1 MKTFCKDC
9 KFIKDPVETVDSVGK
24 TWGPHTCEA
33 PLNMTIVQDF
43 LGNDKKV
50 FAQSPY
56 ERNKEHNC
64 HLYENALTGEINPSI
79 DPIEVPPVIIV
90 PVDTTK
96 EDLAFIITQKKMNF
110 GKEMITRYSS
120 MNSLKEFNA
129 SQVVAAAQKFASIQA
144 LLLSGSIGTVYGII
158 SAMIPDELVSQEE
171 IDYFKLMIENF
182 NTEIAPLVLRLDQ
195 MINPP
200 VVIPPV
206 VIPPV
211 DPAPAPI
218 GPTTPT
224 TGV

>member
-24 TWGPHTCEA
+24 TWGPYICRA
-33 PLNMTIVQDF
+33 PANVTEKEDF
-43 LGNDKKV
+43 YGIGYYE

-56 ERNKEHNC
+56 QRNKEHNC

-120 MNSLKEFNA
+120 MNSLKGFNG

-158 SAMIPDELVSQEE
+158 SAMIPDELVSQVE

-200 VVIPPV
+200 VIVEPTPEISSE
-206 VIPPV
+206 
-211 DPAPAPI
+211 
-218 GPTTPT
+218 PTTPT